1 LLRSD
6 LGLGLAGGVWR
17 ALYVLMT
24 VILVVCL
31 ALYVAMSIIILAR
44 RRSSTCAGIASQVP
58 YVTR

>member
-6 LGLGLAGGVWR
+6 LGLGLAGEVWR

-31 ALYVAMSIIILAR
+31 ALYVAMSIIIVLFVWADL
-44 RRSSTCAGIASQVP
+44 T
-58 YVTR
+58 YKL